1 MQRSFNVYAKRTHTY
16 VHIYIIET
24 EHFSVQPDVIL

>member
-1 MQRSFNVYAKRTHTY
+1 MQRSFNNIYAKRTHMY
-16 VHIYIIET
+16 IYIIET